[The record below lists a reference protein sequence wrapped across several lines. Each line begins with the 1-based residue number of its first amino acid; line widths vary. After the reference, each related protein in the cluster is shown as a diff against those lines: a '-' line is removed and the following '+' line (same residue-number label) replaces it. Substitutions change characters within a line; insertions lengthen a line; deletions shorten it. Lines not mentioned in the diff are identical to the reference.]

1 VWDVEATDDFALW
14 FGTLGGADQER
25 VAAAVEILA
34 ELGPGLG
41 RPFVDTLKGSRQ
53 GNMKE
58 LRTRGGH
65 LRVLFAFD
73 PQRTAVLLVGG
84 DKTDRWERWY
94 ADAITRADRL
104 YDEHL
109 ADLRRGSQ

>member
-1 VWDVEATDDFALW
+1 MWDVEATDDFAQW
-14 FGTLGGADQER
+14 FDALNGADQER
-25 VAAAVEILA
+25 VAAAVEVLA

-41 RPFVDTLKGSRQ
+41 RPFVDTLRGSRH

-58 LRTRGGH
+58 LRPRGGH

-73 PQRTAVLLVGG
+73 PRRTAVLLVGG

-94 ADAITRADRL
+94 EGATARADRL

-109 ADLRRGSQ
+109 VKLRRGTA